1 MKTRLFI
8 VTMFCLL
15 SLLVVSA
22 GCSSA
27 SSPIVT
33 MVTGTAFVPT
43 STVPEIIPTQT
54 TTAITLVSIDVKPT
68 SASLET
74 GSTEQ
79 FTATA
84 IYSNGSTEDVTS
96 LVTWESDNTGVIVS
110 PTGAVSGVNAGTS
123 NIAATLSGITS
134 TPVLLTLVNSADVTT
149 MTPATT
155 SVTTTIVPST
165 TTVTTTT
172 TSATITMPTTT
183 AVTPTTTSTTT
194 VVPTTT
200 AVTPTTT
207 STTTVVPTTTAVTP
221 TTTSTTTVVPTT
233 TAVTP
238 TTTSTTTVAPT
249 TTTVTHTTTTTTT
262 AAPTTTTVTHTTT
275 TTTTVT
281 PTTTSTTT
289 TIPTTTV
296 TSTSATHINPVTG
309 IYGNY
314 YLGLVDTPNGTLS
327 GDGCYDGTGDF
338 IILIN
343 NKNATNPTYAQLVS
357 FLQSDTTD
365 EYPYIY
371 TNQVGGSYYGTAES
385 HVDLQNIQNI
395 IDGIDQPKN
404 PDVCADFA
412 EMLHNDAEMDGI
424 KCAYVC
430 IDLSTGGH
438 AIDAFQTTDK
448 GLIYVDDTGVPA
460 GTGPSR
466 CVKTVSLAVGQEY
479 QPVSLFPEAGWG
491 AWDDM
496 GTVISFQVYWD
507 GTWNN

>member
-96 LVTWESDNTGVIVS
+96 LVTWESDNTGVIVL

-172 TSATITMPTTT
+172 TSATITMPTATP
-183 AVTPTTTSTTT
+183 VTPI
-194 VVPTTT
+194 
-200 AVTPTTT
+200 
-207 STTTVVPTTTAVTP
+207 
-221 TTTSTTTVVPTT
+221 TTSTTTVVPTT

-262 AAPTTTTVTHTTT
+262 VVP

-327 GDGCYDGTGDF
+327 GDGCYDDTGDF